1 MPNFS
6 QKSVGAWDCFI
17 YSREGRI
24 KGKKNETG
32 TFVSKGVF
40 IKETMLLCNAHNNY
54 KDEKV
59 RLLVC

>member
-1 MPNFS
+1 MS
-6 QKSVGAWDCFI
+6 QKADCSK
-17 YSREGRI
+17 YKRKGRV
-24 KGKKNETG
+24 KGKKNEAG

-40 IKETMLLCNAHNNY
+40 IKECSVLLCNTHNNY